1 LQQRAGLVLV
11 AGEVL
16 LMSWIKVECSTPNKP
31 EVLKLAR
38 IMGVSR
44 DDAFG
49 KAMRFWIWLD
59 GITVD
64 GVVDGVTS
72 HDVDA
77 VVGAVGIADALVSA
91 GWLQISDDGQTIA
104 VPNFDRHNG
113 ESAKA
118 RGLKTKRQAKW
129 RAGRVD
135 DTTSTGPSTSESTRE
150 EKSIIEETDLVL
162 CKIPDCLDTQEFRNA
177 WTDWLKHSQHV
188 RGQNLSEQHQQ
199 TKLADFMQ
207 CGVTEAIRDIRHSIA
222 INAKNVHSKCKPKE
236 SDGKPQPKIDG
247 ERVATMAEFRAAYGC
262 KEET

>member
-1 LQQRAGLVLV
+1 MDVGDGGQAKEG
-11 AGEVL
+11 AA
-16 LMSWIKVECSTPNKP
+16 MSWIKVECSTPNKP

-38 IMGVSR
+38 LLNVSR

-59 GITVD
+59 GVTVD

-77 VVGAVGIADALVSA
+77 VVGAVGVADALVLA
-91 GWLQISDDGQTIA
+91 GWLTISEDGQTIA

-135 DTTSTGPSTSESTRE
+135 GEASTSASTRE
-150 EKSIIEETDLVL
+150 EKSRVLTKKEKKATTDL
-162 CKIPDCLDTQEFRNA
+162 IGGTCLDTPEFREA
-177 WTDWLKHSQHV
+177 WNVCKSHLAENSDK
-188 RGQNLSEQHQQ
+188 GKLSEAWEQSALAGLARLGYARA
-199 TKLADFMQ
+199 LADVRCTCQ
-207 CGVTEAIRDIRHSIA
+207 VA
-222 INAKNVHSKCKPKE
+222 NARNICDST
-236 SDGKPQPKIDG
+236 QPKP
-247 ERVATMAEFRAAYGC
+247 RAA
-262 KEET
+262 KAARPPDPSTTRTLTPA